1 MVDGASPW
9 QFFKSVTLPWLGP
22 YLVLVSLF
30 RVADALKQFDLIWPV
45 TRGGPI
51 NATRLLHVQGYEEA
65 FRFSSPARAMAIILV
80 LWVIIYFFSFLL
92 LRLWRRTINAVG

>member
-1 MVDGASPW
+1 M
-9 QFFKSVTLPWLGP
+9 
-22 YLVLVSLF
+22 
-30 RVADALKQFDLIWPV
+30 ADALKQFDLIWPV